1 MKSLKAAVAA
11 SALVSTLALA
21 ACSSGTDQTV
31 EEACG
36 VIGDGLMT
44 LTQTD
49 TSDSLDPLVEGLEDI
64 SKDVKNREVKEPW
77 DKYVATMKEMVQLI
91 SDHTDVAESVEV
103 TEDGEI
109 EESEVEATDVTDEV
123 LEKEEALLNQ
133 LEEAQN
139 ELDELCSATWD
150 QE

>member
-1 MKSLKAAVAA
+1 MKR
-11 SALVSTLALA
+11 
-21 ACSSGTDQTV
+21 
-31 EEACG
+31 
-36 VIGDGLMT
+36 
-44 LTQTD
+44 QTD